1 MFYHG
6 SLQDG
11 ISTAVGQQKLVL
23 CFVTGMSLIPCS
35 VDKGNV
41 LTCAADESEEGV
53 QWETEFLTDDT
64 VGFLD
69 LQINGLGLV
78 LLSLTAV
85 CS

>member
-1 MFYHG
+1 MFYQG

-23 CFVTGMSLIPCS
+23 CFVT
-35 VDKGNV
+35 
-41 LTCAADESEEGV
+41 DESEEGV